1 VLCGPR
7 GGVVLA
13 RDMADAIAFVNDY
26 APEHLEVLS
35 DDPFA
40 YLGRIEHAGE
50 ILLGP
55 HTPIVLGNFV
65 LGPHCVLPTGD
76 WALTFSPLSVFDFLK
91 RSSIGY
97 VTPGA
102 YPELAHHARILA
114 TYEGF
119 AGHAHAISPARDEA

>member
-1 VLCGPR
+1 MAEAAVAALPGIWPALGAQRAEFSQAVLCGPR

-13 RDMADAIAFVNDY
+13 RDMADAIAFVDDY

-35 DDPFA
+35 DEPFA

-55 HTPIVLGNFV
+55 HTLIVLGNFV
-65 LGPHCVLPTGD
+65 L
-76 WALTFSPLSVFDFLK
+76 
-91 RSSIGY
+91 
-97 VTPGA
+97 GA

-119 AGHAHAISPARDEA
+119 AGHAHAISPARDEP